1 MSSSIYGR
9 LALTNLRNNRK
20 TYLPYLLTG
29 ALTVMMYYIIGALCR
44 SESIPKDGPLN
55 TCLGLGAG
63 VMALFS
69 VIFLFYTNSFLIKRR
84 KKEIGVYNILG
95 MGKRHIGKMLCLET
109 LLTALASIGSG
120 LALGIVF
127 GKLMY
132 LLLLKILHYDVGMSF
147 AVSPAAMVQTLA
159 LFLAIFAMT
168 LAYNLLQIRKA
179 RPVELLRGGNQGEK
193 EPKTRWLLA
202 SFGLVMVGIG
212 YYLAVITKEPLEALQ
227 TFFVAVIC
235 VIIGT
240 YALFVAGSIALL
252 KFLKKRKSFYYQ
264 PSHFTTVSGMIYR
277 MKQNGVGL
285 ANICILSTMVLVVTS
300 STVSLY
306 AGMEDVL
313 HTRFPREISVRMAA
327 DAGKEQDLQEI
338 LQDVTAEYE
347 VTPSREIAHHVGET
361 AVLREGDVLEATP
374 GPDAD
379 FSMAEISEAYM
390 IPLED
395 YNQMEGSQETLEE
408 GEVLVYDSRGSWEGD
423 TLGIGGKTWKVRKEI
438 GRPKAA
444 ESETSQTTQDVY
456 LIFPDVQEITEV
468 LTYVRENNTSG
479 MDEEYLMSIT
489 QVEYVDSFDLSGSD
503 ETKAAVAEELTER
516 LADSGIPGV
525 ECESR
530 ELSRESFYLLYGGI
544 FFIGLY
550 LGVMFL
556 MATVLIIYYKQ
567 ISEGY
572 NDRERYQIMQK
583 VGMDK
588 REVRR
593 SIRSQVLTVF
603 FLPLLVAFVHIA
615 VAFKVITKLLITFN
629 MTNEPLYA
637 ACTVITGG
645 VFAVFYVVVFAVTA
659 REYYRIVN

>member
-1 MSSSIYGR
+1 
-9 LALTNLRNNRK
+9 
-20 TYLPYLLTG
+20 
-29 ALTVMMYYIIGALCR
+29 
-44 SESIPKDGPLN
+44 
-55 TCLGLGAG
+55 
-63 VMALFS
+63 
-69 VIFLFYTNSFLIKRR
+69 
-84 KKEIGVYNILG
+84 

-193 EPKTRWLLA
+193 EPRTRWLLA

-285 ANICILSTMVLVVTS
+285 ANICILSTMVLVVIS

-327 DAGKEQDLQEI
+327 DAGEEQDLQEI

-347 VTPSREIAHHVGET
+347 VTLSREIAHHVGET

-408 GEVLVYDSRGSWEGD
+408 GEVLVYDSRGELGGRYPWDRREDLEGQKGD
-423 TLGIGGKTWKVRKEI
+423 RTAKGGGERDI
-438 GRPKAA
+438 PDHPGRVSHFPGRAGDHRCA
-444 ESETSQTTQDVY
+444 Y
-456 LIFPDVQEITEV
+456 LCAGEQHQ
-468 LTYVRENNTSG
+468 RHG
-479 MDEEYLMSIT
+479 
-489 QVEYVDSFDLSGSD
+489 
-503 ETKAAVAEELTER
+503 
-516 LADSGIPGV
+516 
-525 ECESR
+525 
-530 ELSRESFYLLYGGI
+530 
-544 FFIGLY
+544 
-550 LGVMFL
+550 
-556 MATVLIIYYKQ
+556 
-567 ISEGY
+567 
-572 NDRERYQIMQK
+572 
-583 VGMDK
+583 
-588 REVRR
+588 
-593 SIRSQVLTVF
+593 
-603 FLPLLVAFVHIA
+603 
-615 VAFKVITKLLITFN
+615 
-629 MTNEPLYA
+629 
-637 ACTVITGG
+637 
-645 VFAVFYVVVFAVTA
+645 
-659 REYYRIVN
+659 

>member
-1 MSSSIYGR
+1 
-9 LALTNLRNNRK
+9 
-20 TYLPYLLTG
+20 
-29 ALTVMMYYIIGALCR
+29 
-44 SESIPKDGPLN
+44 
-55 TCLGLGAG
+55 
-63 VMALFS
+63 
-69 VIFLFYTNSFLIKRR
+69 
-84 KKEIGVYNILG
+84 
-95 MGKRHIGKMLCLET
+95 
-109 LLTALASIGSG
+109 
-120 LALGIVF
+120 
-127 GKLMY
+127 
-132 LLLLKILHYDVGMSF
+132 
-147 AVSPAAMVQTLA
+147 
-159 LFLAIFAMT
+159 
-168 LAYNLLQIRKA
+168 
-179 RPVELLRGGNQGEK
+179 
-193 EPKTRWLLA
+193 
-202 SFGLVMVGIG
+202 
-212 YYLAVITKEPLEALQ
+212 
-227 TFFVAVIC
+227 
-235 VIIGT
+235 
-240 YALFVAGSIALL
+240 
-252 KFLKKRKSFYYQ
+252 
-264 PSHFTTVSGMIYR
+264 
-277 MKQNGVGL
+277 
-285 ANICILSTMVLVVTS
+285 
-300 STVSLY
+300 
-306 AGMEDVL
+306 
-313 HTRFPREISVRMAA
+313 
-327 DAGKEQDLQEI
+327 
-338 LQDVTAEYE
+338 
-347 VTPSREIAHHVGET
+347 
-361 AVLREGDVLEATP
+361 
-374 GPDAD
+374 
-379 FSMAEISEAYM
+379 MAEISEAYM

-456 LIFPDVQEITEV
+456 LIFPDVQEIKDV

-479 MDEEYLMSIT
+479 MDEEYLKSIT

-516 LADSGIPGV
+516 LADSGLPGV
-525 ECESR
+525 DCESR

-572 NDRERYQIMQK
+572 DDRERYQIMQK

>member
-1 MSSSIYGR
+1 
-9 LALTNLRNNRK
+9 
-20 TYLPYLLTG
+20 
-29 ALTVMMYYIIGALCR
+29 
-44 SESIPKDGPLN
+44 
-55 TCLGLGAG
+55 
-63 VMALFS
+63 
-69 VIFLFYTNSFLIKRR
+69 
-84 KKEIGVYNILG
+84 
-95 MGKRHIGKMLCLET
+95 
-109 LLTALASIGSG
+109 
-120 LALGIVF
+120 
-127 GKLMY
+127 
-132 LLLLKILHYDVGMSF
+132 
-147 AVSPAAMVQTLA
+147 
-159 LFLAIFAMT
+159 
-168 LAYNLLQIRKA
+168 
-179 RPVELLRGGNQGEK
+179 
-193 EPKTRWLLA
+193 
-202 SFGLVMVGIG
+202 MVGIG

-285 ANICILSTMVLVVTS
+285 ANICILSTMVLVVIS

-347 VTPSREIAHHVGET
+347 VTLSREIAHHVGET

-379 FSMAEISEAYM
+379 FSMSEISEAYM

-408 GEVLVYDSRGSWEGD
+408 GEVLVYDSRGRWEGD

-444 ESETSQTTQDVY
+444 ESERSQTTQDTRSRVPGRAGDHRCAY
-456 LIFPDVQEITEV
+456 LCAGEPYQ
-468 LTYVRENNTSG
+468 R

-503 ETKAAVAEELTER
+503 ETKAASGGR
-516 LADSGIPGV
+516 ADQSGLRIPGLPGV
-525 ECESR
+525 ECESGTEPG
-530 ELSRESFYLLYGGI
+530 ELLP
-544 FFIGLY
+544 
-550 LGVMFL
+550 
-556 MATVLIIYYKQ
+556 A
-567 ISEGY
+567 
-572 NDRERYQIMQK
+572 
-583 VGMDK
+583 
-588 REVRR
+588 VRR
-593 SIRSQVLTVF
+593 H
-603 FLPLLVAFVHIA
+603 FLHRPLPGRHVPDGHRVDH
-615 VAFKVITKLLITFN
+615 LL
-629 MTNEPLYA
+629 
-637 ACTVITGG
+637 
-645 VFAVFYVVVFAVTA
+645 
-659 REYYRIVN
+659 

>member
-1 MSSSIYGR
+1 MRGQIYR
-9 LALTNLRNNRK
+9 KLAVTNLKNNRK
-20 TYLPYLLTG
+20 TYVPYILT
-29 ALTVMMYYIIGALCR
+29 AVLTVMMFYMMDALSR
-44 SESIPKDGPLN
+44 TE
-55 TCLGLGAG
+55 GLGTETMEVVLAYGRG
-63 VMALFS
+63 VIVVFA

-84 KKEIGVYNILG
+84 KREIGVYHILG
-95 MGKRHIGKMLCLET
+95 MGKRHIAKMLLTET
-109 LLTALASIGSG
+109 LITAVAGIGGG
-120 LALGIVF
+120 LLLGIAF
-127 GKLMY
+127 GKLLY
-132 LLLLKILHYDVGMSF
+132 LAFLKLLQAHTSLKFEVSVP
-147 AVSPAAMVQTLA
+147 AVTDAVL
-159 LFLAIFAMT
+159 LFLAIFLLT
-168 LAYNLLQIRKA
+168 LCYNLLQIRLA
-179 RPVELLRGGNQGEK
+179 NPVELLRGSSQGEK
-193 EPKTRWLLA
+193 EPKTKVLLA
-202 SFGLVMVGIG
+202 IAGFALLGTGYGI
-212 YYLAVITKEPLEALQ
+212 AVVTESPLEAISS
-227 TFFVAVIC
+227 FFLAVIC
-235 VIIGT
+235 VILGT
-240 YALFVAGSIALL
+240 YALFVAGSIAVL
-252 KFLKKRKSFYYQ
+252 KILKKKKSYYYQ
-264 PSHFTTVSGMIYR
+264 AKHFTTVSGMIYR

-285 ANICILSTMVLVVTS
+285 ANICILSTMVLVVIS

-338 LQDVTAEYE
+338 LQDVTAEYK
-347 VTPSREIAHHVGET
+347 VTLSREIAHHVGET

-479 MDEEYLMSIT
+479 MDEEYLKSIT

-516 LADSGIPGV
+516 LADSGLPGV
-525 ECESR
+525 DCESR

-572 NDRERYQIMQK
+572 DDRERYQIMQK

>member
-29 ALTVMMYYIIGALCR
+29 ALTVMMYYIMGALCR

-120 LALGIVF
+120 LVLGIVF

-147 AVSPAAMVQTLA
+147 ALSPAAMVQTLA
-159 LFLAIFAMT
+159 LFLVIFIMT
-168 LAYNLLQIRKA
+168 LAYNLR
-179 RPVELLRGGNQGEK
+179 EK
-193 EPKTRWLLA
+193 EPRTRWLLA

-285 ANICILSTMVLVVTS
+285 ANICILSTMVLVVIS

-327 DAGKEQDLQEI
+327 DAGEEQDLQEI

-347 VTPSREIAHHVGET
+347 VTISHEIAHHVGET

-456 LIFPDVQEITEV
+456 LIFPDVQEIKDV

-479 MDEEYLMSIT
+479 MDEEYLKSIT

-516 LADSGIPGV
+516 LADSGLPGV
-525 ECESR
+525 DCESR

-572 NDRERYQIMQK
+572 DDRERYQIMQK

>member
-1 MSSSIYGR
+1 M
-9 LALTNLRNNRK
+9 
-20 TYLPYLLTG
+20 
-29 ALTVMMYYIIGALCR
+29 
-44 SESIPKDGPLN
+44 
-55 TCLGLGAG
+55 
-63 VMALFS
+63 
-69 VIFLFYTNSFLIKRR
+69 
-84 KKEIGVYNILG
+84 
-95 MGKRHIGKMLCLET
+95 
-109 LLTALASIGSG
+109 
-120 LALGIVF
+120 
-127 GKLMY
+127 
-132 LLLLKILHYDVGMSF
+132 
-147 AVSPAAMVQTLA
+147 
-159 LFLAIFAMT
+159 
-168 LAYNLLQIRKA
+168 
-179 RPVELLRGGNQGEK
+179 
-193 EPKTRWLLA
+193 
-202 SFGLVMVGIG
+202 
-212 YYLAVITKEPLEALQ
+212 
-227 TFFVAVIC
+227 
-235 VIIGT
+235 
-240 YALFVAGSIALL
+240 
-252 KFLKKRKSFYYQ
+252 
-264 PSHFTTVSGMIYR
+264 
-277 MKQNGVGL
+277 
-285 ANICILSTMVLVVTS
+285 
-300 STVSLY
+300 
-306 AGMEDVL
+306 
-313 HTRFPREISVRMAA
+313 
-327 DAGKEQDLQEI
+327 
-338 LQDVTAEYE
+338 
-347 VTPSREIAHHVGET
+347 
-361 AVLREGDVLEATP
+361 LEATP

-379 FSMAEISEAYM
+379 FSMSEISEAYM

-408 GEVLVYDSRGSWEGD
+408 GEVLVYDSRGRWEGD

-444 ESETSQTTQDVY
+444 ESERSQTTQDVY
-456 LIFPDVQEITEV
+456 LIFPDVQEITDV

-516 LADSGIPGV
+516 LADSGLPGV

-572 NDRERYQIMQK
+572 DDRERYQIMQK